1 MVPVC
6 LVLIGSTL
14 SCHGMQ
20 GRAGS
25 ALWLSAVKL
34 LRLPALVLLVAHWG
48 FGLDDLPLQVVVM
61 LAALP
66 SGSNALI
73 FALRDGALQTEA
85 TATIVLSTLGFALT
99 LSFWL
104 AVLAVLAL
112 L

>member
-1 MVPVC
+1 
-6 LVLIGSTL
+6 
-14 SCHGMQ
+14 
-20 GRAGS
+20 
-25 ALWLSAVKL
+25 
-34 LRLPALVLLVAHWG
+34 
-48 FGLDDLPLQVVVM
+48 M

-104 AVLAVLAL
+104 AVLAVPGAAGAVVGQRVVTAWTPSSRRWLPPGATG
-112 L
+112 